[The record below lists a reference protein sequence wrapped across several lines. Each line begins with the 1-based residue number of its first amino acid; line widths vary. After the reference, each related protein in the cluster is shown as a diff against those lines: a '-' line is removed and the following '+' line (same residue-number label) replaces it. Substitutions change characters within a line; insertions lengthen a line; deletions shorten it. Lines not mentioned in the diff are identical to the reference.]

1 MNNERLISKFLLRL
15 FFSRFLKFQQKN
27 VITRKDAQEAKMK
40 TRAMVKG
47 TERKISLVEAKRNS
61 RQRMVKTAAD
71 NVVKDIYG
79 NVRKAIRIWLCNLCH
94 LIFILG
100 SQLN

>member
-1 MNNERLISKFLLRL
+1 M
-15 FFSRFLKFQQKN
+15 
-27 VITRKDAQEAKMK
+27 TRKDTQEGKIR

-61 RQRMVKTAAD
+61 RQRMVKTPAD

-79 NVRKAIRIWLCNLCH
+79 NVR
-94 LIFILG
+94 
-100 SQLN
+100 